1 MAASIGAVTSSAASA
16 LQWGRRHGPRRR
28 GDTPPRA
35 PRTAR
40 ASEAP
45 PPSFEETEAILR
57 RASEAPPPSF
67 EETEAILRRASEA
80 RTEGGPPP
88 GFERT
93 MLWSDDQKK
102 FVNAGEPQTRLDDPC
117 LQGLTIE
124 PGEVI
129 SRINKARGKGG
140 RLDLTGI
147 GLTKVP
153 DEVWTLTDLT
163 DLQLSNNKITRI
175 PDDVGNLTELERL
188 GLAGNRLTE
197 IPEGI
202 GGCECLEGLWAHG
215 NLIGRVPDAVG
226 RCERLRHLMLAGN
239 RIRELPASLGD
250 CKYLEELSV
259 PGNRLESLPET
270 IGGAYMLRVIDVH
283 GNRIARLPDSIAR
296 LKSLEELSAQG
307 NLLTSI
313 PDDVGEMRRLVR
325 LNVAE
330 NELSSLPKGLGDAAM
345 MTTLWCYGNPA
356 LRSLPMSLAKNV
368 SLKSVWCEG
377 CDALEGDGVRELVEA
392 LPTRKGG
399 VAATIGLDLAQ
410 CTRAGLKIRPA
421 TELDVNAAGG
431 LACEHP
437 HVTVSEIPGGGGGV
451 GGGDGNNPGADAPN
465 APGRYSRGYFK
476 HVRWTEDADAP
487 VLIVAFGSAPGVPNW
502 GGLLRKLRKDVLAR
516 GVACAG
522 GAGADAAAA
531 VEAAAVG
538 FDVLYVADVT
548 RSWYHGGGIGGGT
561 ASNDEAERS
570 WREGIEGI
578 AGRYARVLNLGD
590 SMGASAALLFAD
602 VADHAVAFCP
612 QVDLVSASIRPG
624 RSARWMRYFRKRL
637 VAAVDRAVTGPRRSR
652 VEIHS
657 GTWEH
662 DLAQADF
669 VPDAVGRDR
678 IDAEGL
684 ALNVVLHQVDNHRL
698 ALALEEGDELLPM
711 VRKAYHT
718 QLAAARA
725 GDGGGGDATRAPLS
739 GANEAKGADAISLK
753 SFKPGVRL
761 PN

>member
-16 LQWGRRHGPRRR
+16 LKWGRRHGPRRR

-57 RASEAPPPSF
+57 RASEARTEGAPPPS
-67 EETEAILRRASEA
+67 
-80 RTEGGPPP
+80 
-88 GFERT
+88 FERT
-93 MLWSDDQKK
+93 MLWCDDEKK

-129 SRINKARGKGG
+129 SRIDKARGKGG

-215 NLIGRVPDAVG
+215 NLIGRVPDAIG

-259 PGNRLESLPET
+259 PGNRLKSLPET

-307 NLLTSI
+307 NCLTSI

-330 NELSSLPKGLGDAAM
+330 NKLSSLPKGLGDAAM
-345 MTTLWCYGNPA
+345 MTTLWCYGNPE

-399 VAATIGLDLAQ
+399 VGATIGLDLAQ

-421 TELDVNAAGG
+421 TTLDANAAGG
-431 LACEHP
+431 LACDHP
-437 HVTVSEIPGGGGGV
+437 HVAVSEMPGAAEGAAGGADSRGVEMPGG
-451 GGGDGNNPGADAPN
+451 
-465 APGRYSRGYFK
+465 YSRGYFK
-476 HVRWTEDADAP
+476 HVRWTEGADAP

-502 GGLLRKLRKDVLAR
+502 GGLLRKLRRDLLAR

-522 GAGADAAAA
+522 GAGPDAAAA

-548 RSWYHGGGIGGGT
+548 RSWYHGEGIGPGGT
-561 ASNDEAERS
+561 ASNDEAERT
-570 WREGIEGI
+570 WREGIGRV

-590 SMGASAALLFAD
+590 SMGASASLLFAD
-602 VADHAVAFCP
+602 VADYAIAFCP

-624 RSARWMRYFRKRL
+624 RSARWMRHYRRAL
-637 VAAVDRAVTGPRRSR
+637 VSAVDRAVSGRGGSGRGRAR

-669 VPDAVGRDR
+669 VPDAIGRDR

-684 ALNVVLHQVDNHRL
+684 ALEVVLHPVDNHRL

-711 VRKAYHT
+711 VRKAYHE
-718 QLAAARA
+718 QLAAARGSDEA
-725 GDGGGGDATRAPLS
+725 GGREGGDGTRAPLS
-739 GANEAKGADAISLK
+739 GASDAKGADAISLK

>member
-392 LPTRKGG
+392 LPTRRGG

-437 HVTVSEIPGGGGGV
+437 HVAVSEIPGGGGV
-451 GGGDGNNPGADAPN
+451 GRGDGNNPGADAPN

-602 VADHAVAFCP
+602 VADHAMAFCP

-624 RSARWMRYFRKRL
+624 RSARWMRYFRKHL

>member
-57 RASEAPPPSF
+57 RASEA
-67 EETEAILRRASEA
+67 
-80 RTEGGPPP
+80 RTEGGAPP

-437 HVTVSEIPGGGGGV
+437 HVAVSEIPGGGGV

-624 RSARWMRYFRKRL
+624 RSARWMRYFRKRV

>member
-57 RASEAPPPSF
+57 RASEA
-67 EETEAILRRASEA
+67 
-80 RTEGGPPP
+80 RTEGGAPP

-283 GNRIARLPDSIAR
+283 GNSIARLPDSIAR

-377 CDALEGDGVRELVEA
+377 CDALEGYGLRELVEA

-437 HVTVSEIPGGGGGV
+437 HVAVSEIPGGGGV

-602 VADHAVAFCP
+602 VADHAMAFCP

-637 VAAVDRAVTGPRRSR
+637 VAAVDSAVTGPRRSR

-718 QLAAARA
+718 QIAAARA

>member
-1 MAASIGAVTSSAASA
+1 MTSSAASA

-35 PRTAR
+35 PRTA
-40 ASEAP
+40 
-45 PPSFEETEAILR
+45 

-140 RLDLTGI
+140 RLDLTRI

-437 HVTVSEIPGGGGGV
+437 HVAVSEIPGGGGV
-451 GGGDGNNPGADAPN
+451 GRGDGNNPGADAPN

-570 WREGIEGI
+570 WREGIERV

-590 SMGASAALLFAD
+590 SMGASAALLFAE
-602 VADHAVAFCP
+602 VADHAMAFCP

>member
-57 RASEAPPPSF
+57 RASEA
-67 EETEAILRRASEA
+67 
-80 RTEGGPPP
+80 RTEGGAPP

-437 HVTVSEIPGGGGGV
+437 HVAVSEIPGGGGV

>member
-35 PRTAR
+35 PRTA
-40 ASEAP
+40 
-45 PPSFEETEAILR
+45 

-392 LPTRKGG
+392 LPTRRGG

-437 HVTVSEIPGGGGGV
+437 HVAVSEIPGGGGGV

-602 VADHAVAFCP
+602 VADHAMAFCP

>member
-80 RTEGGPPP
+80 RTEGGAPP

-431 LACEHP
+431 LACDHP
-437 HVTVSEIPGGGGGV
+437 HVAVSEIPGGGGRRRGRRKQ
-451 GGGDGNNPGADAPN
+451 PG
-465 APGRYSRGYFK
+465 SR
-476 HVRWTEDADAP
+476 R
-487 VLIVAFGSAPGVPNW
+487 
-502 GGLLRKLRKDVLAR
+502 
-516 GVACAG
+516 
-522 GAGADAAAA
+522 
-531 VEAAAVG
+531 
-538 FDVLYVADVT
+538 
-548 RSWYHGGGIGGGT
+548 
-561 ASNDEAERS
+561 AERA
-570 WREGIEGI
+570 RKILPRILQARAVDRGRRR
-578 AGRYARVLNLGD
+578 AGPHRRVR
-590 SMGASAALLFAD
+590 
-602 VADHAVAFCP
+602 
-612 QVDLVSASIRPG
+612 QRPG
-624 RSARWMRYFRKRL
+624 RPQLGRLAPKAEERCAGAGGRLRGGRRRGRRRRRGSRRRRLRRPLRRGRDQVVVPRRWNRRGYRVKRRGGAL
-637 VAAVDRAVTGPRRSR
+637 VARRDRRNRRAVRAGVELGGFDGRERRAPLRRRRRSR
-652 VEIHS
+652 D
-657 GTWEH
+657 G
-662 DLAQADF
+662 
-669 VPDAVGRDR
+669 
-678 IDAEGL
+678 
-684 ALNVVLHQVDNHRL
+684 VLS
-698 ALALEEGDELLPM
+698 
-711 VRKAYHT
+711 
-718 QLAAARA
+718 A
-725 GDGGGGDATRAPLS
+725 G
-739 GANEAKGADAISLK
+739 
-753 SFKPGVRL
+753 
-761 PN
+761 

>member
-57 RASEAPPPSF
+57 RASEA
-67 EETEAILRRASEA
+67 
-80 RTEGGPPP
+80 RTEGGAPP

-296 LKSLEELSAQG
+296 LKSLEELSAHG

-392 LPTRKGG
+392 LPTRRGG

-437 HVTVSEIPGGGGGV
+437 HVAVSEIPGGGGGV

-570 WREGIEGI
+570 WREGIERV

-624 RSARWMRYFRKRL
+624 RSARWMRYFRKRV

>member
-1 MAASIGAVTSSAASA
+1 M
-16 LQWGRRHGPRRR
+16 
-28 GDTPPRA
+28 
-35 PRTAR
+35 
-40 ASEAP
+40 
-45 PPSFEETEAILR
+45 
-57 RASEAPPPSF
+57 
-67 EETEAILRRASEA
+67 
-80 RTEGGPPP
+80 
-88 GFERT
+88 
-93 MLWSDDQKK
+93 
-102 FVNAGEPQTRLDDPC
+102 
-117 LQGLTIE
+117 
-124 PGEVI
+124 
-129 SRINKARGKGG
+129 
-140 RLDLTGI
+140 
-147 GLTKVP
+147 
-153 DEVWTLTDLT
+153 
-163 DLQLSNNKITRI
+163 
-175 PDDVGNLTELERL
+175 
-188 GLAGNRLTE
+188 
-197 IPEGI
+197 
-202 GGCECLEGLWAHG
+202 
-215 NLIGRVPDAVG
+215 
-226 RCERLRHLMLAGN
+226 
-239 RIRELPASLGD
+239 
-250 CKYLEELSV
+250 
-259 PGNRLESLPET
+259 
-270 IGGAYMLRVIDVH
+270 
-283 GNRIARLPDSIAR
+283 
-296 LKSLEELSAQG
+296 
-307 NLLTSI
+307 
-313 PDDVGEMRRLVR
+313 
-325 LNVAE
+325 
-330 NELSSLPKGLGDAAM
+330 
-345 MTTLWCYGNPA
+345 
-356 LRSLPMSLAKNV
+356 
-368 SLKSVWCEG
+368 
-377 CDALEGDGVRELVEA
+377 
-392 LPTRKGG
+392 
-399 VAATIGLDLAQ
+399 
-410 CTRAGLKIRPA
+410 
-421 TELDVNAAGG
+421 
-431 LACEHP
+431 
-437 HVTVSEIPGGGGGV
+437 
-451 GGGDGNNPGADAPN
+451 
-465 APGRYSRGYFK
+465 
-476 HVRWTEDADAP
+476 
-487 VLIVAFGSAPGVPNW
+487 
-502 GGLLRKLRKDVLAR
+502 
-516 GVACAG
+516 
-522 GAGADAAAA
+522 
-531 VEAAAVG
+531 EAAAVG